1 MKMTK
6 QMSNRYQNNCAKWI
20 QVTQTDDFTTLE
32 LLFQIK
38 SFKVKSPLV
47 WTLGKDTQFLE
58 IKNGRQDTTF
68 SLALLYG
75 CTIQLNTSYSPLLFC
90 VSLSCLGYDNMEVT
104 EVAECDIESW
114 PCVSY
119 WVFFIMQ
126 ATSWCWCMA
135 VISPLSAITHK
146 SSLRFGSV
154 PPSESLLGF
163 ISVPSTCTATQPR
176 NSLEIVSW
184 YNRRSHIIL
193 FLSFKYLYPSLPEI
207 QHLEKHCFLLFHILA
222 NSDIVSVM
230 ELGHGNRWVV
240 VSH

>member
-47 WTLGKDTQFLE
+47 WTLGKDTQLLE

-75 CTIQLNTSYSPLLFC
+75 CTIQLNTSYSPLLFR
-90 VSLSCLGYDNMEVT
+90 VSLSWLGYDNMEVT

-184 YNRRSHIIL
+184 TIVGVTLFYSCLSNISTLRYLRFSIL
-193 FLSFKYLYPSLPEI
+193 KSTVSCCSTSWPTVTLSVLWNWAMVI
-207 QHLEKHCFLLFHILA
+207 
-222 NSDIVSVM
+222 
-230 ELGHGNRWVV
+230 
-240 VSH
+240 